1 MKGGHIFPIGKMVR
15 IMGSEFTGRTEKI
28 AAEASAL
35 GCIIEKN
42 AVLKDRTTFR
52 IGGKCDLLVEL
63 NGEESFLKLIPLAE
77 GLEIPYYIFGKG
89 SNLIVDS
96 EGISGVVFVSGKAF
110 SGISLKGGSTLVC
123 KAGTPLSQI
132 CNFALENSLGGLE
145 FAYGIPGTLGGAV
158 FMNAGAYGGEMKDV
172 VSSVRAMDR
181 KGNVREYSPEE
192 LDLSYRHSRFSGSGE
207 IILSAEIALQNGD
220 RSEIKG
226 KMDEL
231 MEKRRSK
238 QPLEF
243 PSAGS
248 TFKRPEGSY
257 ASLLI
262 EQCGLKGVHVGDAEV
277 SEKHSGFII
286 NRGNADF
293 SQLMELIEIVRNT
306 VREKTGYVLECE
318 PLIIS
323 DKNEYR
329 TL

>member
-1 MKGGHIFPIGKMVR
+1 MNS
-15 IMGSEFTGRTEKI
+15 GSIEQIEKI
-28 AAEASAL
+28 AEEALNL

-42 AVLKDRTTFR
+42 AALKDYTTFR
-52 IGGKCDLLVEL
+52 IGGKCGLLVKL
-63 NGEESFLKLIPLAE
+63 CSEESFMKLIPLAE
-77 GLEIPYYIFGKG
+77 SLGVPYYIFGRG

-96 EGISGVVFVSGKAF
+96 DGITGVVFVSGKEF
-110 SGISLKGGSTLVC
+110 SEITFKDETTLIC
-123 KAGTPLSQI
+123 TAGTSLTQI
-132 CNFALENSLGGLE
+132 CSAALEHSLTGLE

-172 VSSVRAMDR
+172 IVSVKAMDR
-181 KGNVREYSPEE
+181 NGNIREYSPEQ
-192 LDLSYRHSRFSGSGE
+192 LDFSYRHSRFSESGE
-207 IILSAEIALQNGD
+207 IILSAEISLQKGD
-220 RSEIKG
+220 KSEIKG

-277 SEKHSGFII
+277 STKHSGFVI
-286 NRGNADF
+286 NKGNADF
-293 SQLMELIEIVRNT
+293 SQLMELIEIVKKT
-306 VREKTGYVLECE
+306 VREKTGYELECE

-323 DKNEYR
+323 DKSEYL
-329 TL
+329 TF

>member
-1 MKGGHIFPIGKMVR
+1 MKRRLGF
-15 IMGSEFTGRTEKI
+15 MGSEFIGQIEKI
-28 AAEASAL
+28 AAEAADL

-42 AVLKDRTTFR
+42 AVLRDFTTFR
-52 IGGKCDLLVEL
+52 IGGKCDLLVRL
-63 NGEESFLKLIPLAE
+63 NGEESFLRLIPLAE
-77 GLEIPYYIFGKG
+77 SLGIPYYIFGKG

-96 EGISGVVFVSGKAF
+96 EGISGVVFVSGKEF
-110 SGISLKGGSTLVC
+110 SGISSKNDSTIVC
-123 KAGTPLSQI
+123 AAGTSLSHI
-132 CNFALENSLGGLE
+132 CNFALEHSLTGLE

-172 VSSVRAMDR
+172 VVSVKAMDR
-181 KGNVREYSPEE
+181 KGNVKEYSPEE
-192 LDLSYRHSRFSGSGE
+192 LDFSYRHSRFSESGE
-207 IILSAEIALQNGD
+207 IILSAEIALQKGD
-220 RSEIKG
+220 KSEIKG

-231 MEKRRSK
+231 MEKRRLK

-286 NRGNADF
+286 NKGNADF
-293 SQLMELIEIVRNT
+293 SQLMELIEIVKNT
-306 VREKTGYVLECE
+306 VKEKTGYILECE

-323 DKNEYR
+323 DKYR